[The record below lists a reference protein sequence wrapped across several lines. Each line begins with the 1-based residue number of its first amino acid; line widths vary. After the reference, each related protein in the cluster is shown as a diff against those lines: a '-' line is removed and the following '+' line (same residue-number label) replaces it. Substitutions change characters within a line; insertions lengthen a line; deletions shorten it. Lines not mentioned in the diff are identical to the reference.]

1 MARKNRTVAD
11 RQKSLQPVA
20 LEAHFTLAGV
30 RSMYA
35 GVGIKEF
42 CCTISE
48 HCRTQI
54 FEFPRIDFRP
64 HGDEP
69 HHSIYD
75 SPSVQACVT
84 SNLVGY
90 FANATRGRHYAI
102 SPCLQHVVAET
113 DKKIRSQQK
122 DHVPVFLVIEEN
134 NDLTPVEMIKGEC
147 SISDEVLVRDGE
159 KIPALIGGR
168 DDEKFITAWATV
180 DGAWP
185 TIPSNQQLV
194 NLILAGVRV
203 AQQTPDPIRKY
214 VDQSCLVTDEGRF
227 VEMMRPTMSARGQ
240 TATVMDAKMYRRRA
254 AEIQKAIAAMEL
266 DIATPH
272 MALLINSMY
281 SDEHKDDSYQRLHY
295 LRLWQSLVE
304 AGETCLSYQGNVR
317 EDNVVV
323 AGKKTLRELT
333 GYRDDIAH
341 WWTDTI
347 DENFLADLRR
357 TINEL
362 IRRRYFLGSQP
373 AGTVT
378 D

>member
-1 MARKNRTVAD
+1 
-11 RQKSLQPVA
+11 
-20 LEAHFTLAGV
+20 
-30 RSMYA
+30 MYA
-35 GVGIKEF
+35 GGGSKEL
-42 CCTISE
+42 CCTISG

-64 HGDEP
+64 NGDES
-69 HHSIYD
+69 HQSIYH

-102 SPCLQHVVAET
+102 SPCLQHAVGET
-113 DKKIRSQQK
+113 DKKIRPQQK
-122 DHVPVFLVIEEN
+122 GSVPVFLVIEESN
-134 NDLTPVEMIKGEC
+134 QLTPVKMIRGEC
-147 SISDEVLVRDGE
+147 SISDEVLVRDDE
-159 KIPALIGGR
+159 KIPVLVGGR
-168 DDEKFITAWATV
+168 ENKKFITAWATV

-194 NLILAGVRV
+194 NLIMAGVRV

-214 VDQSCLVTDEGRF
+214 VDQSCLVTDGGRF
-227 VEMMRPTMSARGQ
+227 VEMIRPTMSARLE
-240 TATVMDAKMYRRRA
+240 TVTVMDAKMYRGRA
-254 AEIQKAIAAMEL
+254 AEIRKAVAAMEL

-272 MALLINSMY
+272 MALLIKSMY
-281 SDEHKDDSYQRLHY
+281 SDEHKDDSYQRLQF

-304 AGETCLSYQGNVR
+304 AGETCLNYQGNLR
-317 EDNVVV
+317 EDDVVV

-333 GYRDDIAH
+333 EYRDDIAH

-347 DENFLADLRR
+347 DENFLADLRQ

-362 IRRRYFLGSQP
+362 IRRRYF
-373 AGTVT
+373 
-378 D
+378 